1 MTTRQYLRQR
11 WTRTVFSA
19 IALFFAEGLLEYF
32 LSGEDTSDY
41 FLRATVLVAFACLLW
56 NQARTPCLKC
66 RKPLGIGALW
76 WVKTPPR
83 GDLSPRCPHCNVS
96 IDRDIPDSLAR

>member
-11 WTRTVFSA
+11 WTRTVFAA
-19 IALFFAEGLLEYF
+19 IALFFAAGLLEYF
-32 LSGEDTSDY
+32 LSGEGTSDY

-66 RKPLGIGALW
+66 RRPLGIGALW
-76 WVKTPPR
+76 WVATRPR
-83 GDLSPRCPHCNVS
+83 AHYSPRCPHCNVS
-96 IDRDIPDSLAR
+96 IDRDIPDSLVR